1 MNKIKVLG
9 LVTSVL
15 GVGVSL
21 VSEYVNDKKLD
32 GKIAEKVSEAINK
45 ASEVVE
51 END

>member
-32 GKIAEKVSEAINK
+32 GKIAEKVAEAINT

-51 END
+51 DND